1 MKETMLT
8 YINESP
14 SIMMQ
19 NIKNRKNLTQ
29 SLVNLY
35 EKQKCK
41 TFWIVACGSSYNAS
55 MCAKSFMMKYM
66 DCHIKIVTPNTFIY
80 EDHRL
85 DDNDIVVVVSQ
96 SGCST
101 NSIEALKKVKEL
113 NHIAVGVTGNVDS
126 DFKDYAD
133 ILIDYGVGEE
143 SVGYVTKGVV
153 TLTLF
158 FMVFALEASLKTGY
172 LYRDKYNELIEELE
186 KCPCRNDRMKDI
198 AIEFYNNYKKE
209 MTSMSVAYFCG
220 FMQGYGICQEAA
232 LKVGET
238 VKIPSFA
245 YEAEEYIHGPNLQL
259 TPNYTVFL
267 VDDMGEGSQ
276 RIVQIYKATRKIT
289 DKAYIITNNKD
300 VDDEYAIRLPFD
312 SYIREPLF
320 MPLYV
325 LPVFQYI
332 AYKAT
337 DDLNKWQKHPLYS
350 EFKKEVNSKTEN
362 IYKVMKNY
370 G

>member
-14 SIMMQ
+14 DVLSQ
-19 NIKNRKNLTQ
+19 NINNSQ
-29 SLVNLY
+29 SLTKSLVDLY
-35 EKQKCK
+35 TKQKCH

-55 MCAKSFMMKYM
+55 MCAKSFMMKYL
-66 DCHIKIVTPNTFIY
+66 DCHIKVVTPNTFIY

-85 DDNDIVVVVSQ
+85 DDHDIVVVVSQ

-101 NSIEALKKVKEL
+101 NSIDALKKIKEL
-113 NHIAVGVTGNVDS
+113 NHTAIGITGNINS

-133 ILIDYGVGEE
+133 ILIDYDVGEE

-158 FMVFALEASLKTGY
+158 FMLFALEASLNTGY
-172 LYRDKYNELIEELE
+172 LCRNKYNELKEELE
-186 KCPCRNDRMKDI
+186 KCPSRNARMKDI
-198 AIEFYNNYKKE
+198 AVDFYNRHIKE

-220 FMQGYGICQEAA
+220 FKQGYGISQEAA

-259 TPNYTVFL
+259 TPSYTVFL
-267 VDDMGEGSQ
+267 VDDMQEGSN
-276 RIVQIYKATRKIT
+276 RIIQIYKATRKIT
-289 DKAYIITNNKD
+289 DKVYIVTNNEE
-300 VDDEYAIRLPFD
+300 VDDDHAIRLPFD
-312 SYIREPLF
+312 SCIKEPLL

-332 AYKAT
+332 AFKTT
-337 DDLNKWQKHPLYS
+337 DDLNKWQKHPLYA
-350 EFKKEVNSKTEN
+350 EFKKEANSKTEN
-362 IYKVMKNY
+362 IYKIMKNY